1 MTASQLAKMI
11 LDPAEILRALGIQ
24 PDPWQQDF
32 LSGYHPQ
39 TLLNICRQGGK
50 SRAVSALALHTALF
64 TPQSTTLI
72 ISPGQRQSTEVFHK
86 IVEAYTA
93 IGRPIAA
100 TYETQLKLELAN
112 GSRILCLPG
121 KEETVRCYSPQLILI
136 DEASRVPDDLYRAI
150 RPMLTISKGRIVA
163 LSTPFGQRGWY
174 YHEWKSQNNW
184 HRVQITAAEHPRIGA
199 EILHSELASM
209 GQAWIDQEYLCL
221 FTAMQGLVYPDFQ
234 KCQAPIDI
242 TKVWGQKVGGI
253 DWGWRNPFAA
263 IWGTLDNDDVLH
275 LYGERY
281 LRQVALHEHAAALP
295 KITWYADPAGRTEL
309 EEFRAAG
316 HVIRR
321 AVNTIRLGIA
331 AISARLRDGRLV
343 IDPKRCPNLCAEA
356 TLYRYPD
363 DKERIVYGENPIDD
377 QNHALGALR
386 YLISRIDARYLA
398 KLRHKITTDGPI
410 EADQEPE
417 KKKST
422 QRDPITNYFTA
433 LNEHESWTDLN

>member
-1 MTASQLAKMI
+1 MPTKANLAKMV
-11 LDPAEILRALGIQ
+11 LDPAEILRAIGIE

-32 LSGYHPQ
+32 LNSYDQQ
-39 TLLNICRQGGK
+39 TLLNITRQGGK

-64 TPQSTTLI
+64 QPGSTTLI

-86 IVEAYTA
+86 IIEAYTA
-93 IGRPIAA
+93 IDRPVAA

-150 RPMLTISKGRIVA
+150 RPMLTVSRGRIIA
-163 LSTPFGQRGWY
+163 LSTPFGQRGWF
-174 YHEWKSQNNW
+174 YHEWKSQNPW
-184 HRVQITAAEHPRIGA
+184 RRIQIDARQHPRISA
-199 EILHSELASM
+199 EVLDTELASM

-221 FTAMQGLVYPDFQ
+221 FTAMQGLVYPDFS
-234 KCQAPIDI
+234 KALAPIDI
-242 TKVWGQKVGGI
+242 TTVWGSKVGGI

-263 IWGTLDNDDVLH
+263 VWGTLDHDDVLH
-275 LYGERY
+275 LWGERY
-281 LRQVALHEHAAALP
+281 LRQVPLHTHAKELP
-295 KITWYADPAGRTEL
+295 RITWYCDPAGRTEM

-321 AVNTIRLGIA
+321 ATNTIRLGIA
-331 AISARLRDGRLV
+331 AVSARLRDGRLI
-343 IDPKRCPNLCAEA
+343 IDPKRCPNLCSEA

-386 YLISRIDARYLA
+386 YMISRIDARYMA
-398 KLRHKITTDGPI
+398 KLRRTITTDGPT
-410 EADQEPE
+410 EQDADQP
-417 KKKST
+417 T
-422 QRDPITNYFTA
+422 PAGHRPGIADYFEA
-433 LNEHESWTDLN
+433 LEDAKWTELN